1 MIPLRISIAKAFAA
15 SAVPSSSAALSIPNC
30 GFLQPLP
37 LQFPL
42 PPNSRKIKSYYPFHS
57 SFHSFPMEGDNKRQ
71 RVDGGEGKMS
81 FLDSKEFDAM
91 RERFTVRIP
100 SVVPSSLLLKP
111 PVIHS
116 PSFLPS
122 CVVAERG

>member
-1 MIPLRISIAKAFAA
+1 
-15 SAVPSSSAALSIPNC
+15 
-30 GFLQPLP
+30 
-37 LQFPL
+37 
-42 PPNSRKIKSYYPFHS
+42 
-57 SFHSFPMEGDNKRQ
+57 MEGDNKRQ

-100 SVVPSSLLLKP
+100 SFVPLSLLLKP
-111 PVIHS
+111 PCD
-116 PSFLPS
+116 PLSFLPS